1 MKVTSPAGDFEITV
15 TESSVE
21 GDFIVISGQMGVW
34 DSQIYMKP
42 SDLLSFAGVSI
53 QLSGCFIPRQATV
66 QMGFRQKARLAA
78 RSLRGKEFLGDSAH
92 KEIRG
97 FFRCIADCTRNYILD
112 KVKYNM

>member
-42 SDLLSFAGVSI
+42 SDLLSFAGVLFNL
-53 QLSGCFIPRQATV
+53 QVVLFLAKQP
-66 QMGFRQKARLAA
+66 FRWILGRK
-78 RSLRGKEFLGDSAH
+78 RG
-92 KEIRG
+92 
-97 FFRCIADCTRNYILD
+97 
-112 KVKYNM
+112 

>member
-42 SDLLSFAGVSI
+42 SDLISFAGVLLNL
-53 QLSGCFIPRQATV
+53 QVVLF
-66 QMGFRQKARLAA
+66 LAKQPFKWIFS
-78 RSLRGKEFLGDSAH
+78 RKQD
-92 KEIRG
+92 
-97 FFRCIADCTRNYILD
+97 
-112 KVKYNM
+112 